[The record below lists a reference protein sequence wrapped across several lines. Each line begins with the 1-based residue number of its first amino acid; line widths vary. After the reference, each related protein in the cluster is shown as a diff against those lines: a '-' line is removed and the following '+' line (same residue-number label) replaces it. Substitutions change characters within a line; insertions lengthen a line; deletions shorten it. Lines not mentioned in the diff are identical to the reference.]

1 MRYGVIVDIGLYHL
15 VTFYDYRRKDKT
27 FFKKRHVFETFF
39 VFLHRKEAKTDSMS
53 MRVNSGKRKEK

>member
-39 VFLHRKEAKTDSMS
+39 VFLHRKEAKL
-53 MRVNSGKRKEK
+53 